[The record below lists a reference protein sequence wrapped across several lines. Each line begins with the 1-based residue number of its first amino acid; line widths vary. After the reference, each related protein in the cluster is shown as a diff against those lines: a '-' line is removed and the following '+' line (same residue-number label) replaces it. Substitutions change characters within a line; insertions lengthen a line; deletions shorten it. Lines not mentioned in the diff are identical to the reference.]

1 MTNLRFLRSVQRLSL
16 VCVLAVATVA
26 TVATVAP
33 ATAATKVTN
42 ASAEKAVRAWWVK
55 ADAGATVATVDRL
68 YIGQSA
74 LKVSAWDEQMTNTGE
89 RESFDDSVT
98 RRPKTLETYLVPGA
112 PDRFIATWLQRRIA
126 TQATDDAGKPVSSKE
141 LRVQE
146 FVKTGPKDPWRARL
160 ASVVPSS
167 LKLDIASD
175 NGTLAEV
182 PKPSTL
188 AVAPRKIVTAVE
200 AAVVQDDESAF
211 ATSSLSII
219 EELRG
224 SSIDAAA
231 STSKTVADAI
241 DAAPLVVP
249 LRGGGAFV
257 VVPFDIVSTVTAA
270 SGSALT
276 FGAKSAQ
283 RFGVLESTPYNELIF
298 ATIVELT
305 VIDPPAPK
313 KKGVGPVPLRAVTY
327 VSIDTLRSS
336 GLAGAGGS

>member
-26 TVATVAP
+26 AVAP

-126 TQATDDAGKPVSSKE
+126 APANVDAGKPVSSKE
-141 LRVQE
+141 FRVQE

-160 ASVVPSS
+160 IGTVPSS

-200 AAVVQDDESAF
+200 AAVVQGDESAF

-219 EELRG
+219 EEFRG
-224 SSIDAAA
+224 FIDAIDAAP
-231 STSKTVADAI
+231 KTVADAI

>member
-26 TVATVAP
+26 AVAP

-55 ADAGATVATVDRL
+55 ADAAFQARNVAAADRL

-74 LKVSAWDEQMTNTGE
+74 LKVSADFEQNPNLGE
-89 RESFDDSVT
+89 PLNDSVT

-141 LRVQE
+141 FRVQE

-160 ASVVPSS
+160 AGSVPSS

-200 AAVVQDDESAF
+200 AAVVQGDESAF

-327 VSIDTLRSS
+327 VSIATLRSS
-336 GLAGAGGS
+336 GLVGAGGS

>member
-26 TVATVAP
+26 AVAP

-55 ADAGATVATVDRL
+55 ADAAFQARNVAAADRL

-74 LKVSAWDEQMTNTGE
+74 LKVSADFEQNPNLGE
-89 RESFDDSVT
+89 PLNDSVT

-141 LRVQE
+141 FRVHE

-160 ASVVPSS
+160 GGSVPSS

-200 AAVVQDDESAF
+200 AAVVQGDESAF
-211 ATSSLSII
+211 ATSILSII

-276 FGAKSAQ
+276 FDAKSAQ

-327 VSIDTLRSS
+327 VSIATLRSS
-336 GLAGAGGS
+336 GLVGAGGS

>member
-26 TVATVAP
+26 AVAP

-55 ADAGATVATVDRL
+55 ADAAFQARNVATVDRL

-74 LKVSAWDEQMTNTGE
+74 LKVSAWIEQMTNTGE

-141 LRVQE
+141 FRVHE

-160 ASVVPSS
+160 GGSVPSS

-200 AAVVQDDESAF
+200 AAVVQGDESAF

-219 EELRG
+219 EEFRG
-224 SSIDAAA
+224 FIDAIDAAP
-231 STSKTVADAI
+231 KTVADAI

>member
-26 TVATVAP
+26 AVAP

-55 ADAGATVATVDRL
+55 ADAAFQARNVAVVDRL

-74 LKVSAWDEQMTNTGE
+74 LVVSALFEQNPNPGE
-89 RESFDDSVT
+89 PLNDSVT

-141 LRVQE
+141 FRVHE

-160 ASVVPSS
+160 GGSVPSS

-200 AAVVQDDESAF
+200 AAVVQGDESAF

-219 EELRG
+219 EEFRG
-224 SSIDAAA
+224 FIDAIDAAP
-231 STSKTVADAI
+231 KTVADAI

>member
-1 MTNLRFLRSVQRLSL
+1 M
-16 VCVLAVATVA
+16 CVLAVATVA
-26 TVATVAP
+26 AVAP

-55 ADAGATVATVDRL
+55 QDAAFQARNVAAADRL

-74 LKVSAWDEQMTNTGE
+74 LVVSALFEQNPNLGE
-89 RESFDDSVT
+89 PLNDSVT

-141 LRVQE
+141 FRVHE

-160 ASVVPSS
+160 GGSVPSS

-200 AAVVQDDESAF
+200 AAVVQGDESAF

-327 VSIDTLRSS
+327 VSIATLRSS
-336 GLAGAGGS
+336 GLVGAGGS

>member
-26 TVATVAP
+26 AVAP

-55 ADAGATVATVDRL
+55 ADAAFQARNVAAADRL

-74 LKVSAWDEQMTNTGE
+74 LKVSADFEQNPNLGE
-89 RESFDDSVT
+89 PLNDSVT

-200 AAVVQDDESAF
+200 AAVVQGDESAF

-219 EELRG
+219 EEFRG
-224 SSIDAAA
+224 FIDAIAA
-231 STSKTVADAI
+231 APKTVADAI
-241 DAAPLVVP
+241 DAAPLVVLSSAAP
-249 LRGGGAFV
+249 ANAFGY
-257 VVPFDIVSTVTAA
+257 DIVVATAA
-270 SGSALT
+270 ACAAFANAPGSPACTSQAFPIAGVTYFLLGSAAAL
-276 FGAKSAQ
+276 GMVAA
-283 RFGVLESTPYNELIF
+283 PAC
-298 ATIVELT
+298 AT
-305 VIDPPAPK
+305 
-313 KKGVGPVPLRAVTY
+313 
-327 VSIDTLRSS
+327 
-336 GLAGAGGS
+336 

>member
-26 TVATVAP
+26 AVAP

-55 ADAGATVATVDRL
+55 ADAAFQARNVAAADRL

-74 LKVSAWDEQMTNTGE
+74 LKVSADFEQNPNLGE
-89 RESFDDSVT
+89 PLNDSVT

-160 ASVVPSS
+160 IGTVPSS

-200 AAVVQDDESAF
+200 AAVVQGDESAF

-219 EELRG
+219 EEFRG
-224 SSIDAAA
+224 FIDAIDAAP
-231 STSKTVADAI
+231 KTVADAI

>member
-26 TVATVAP
+26 AVAP

-55 ADAGATVATVDRL
+55 QDAAFQARNVAAADRL

-74 LKVSAWDEQMTNTGE
+74 LVVSALFEQNPNLGE
-89 RESFDDSVT
+89 PLNDSVT

-200 AAVVQDDESAF
+200 AAVVQGDESAF

-276 FGAKSAQ
+276 FDAKSAQ

-327 VSIDTLRSS
+327 VSIATLRSS
-336 GLAGAGGS
+336 GLVGAGGS

>member
-26 TVATVAP
+26 AVAP

-55 ADAGATVATVDRL
+55 ADAAFQARNVAAADRL

-74 LKVSAWDEQMTNTGE
+74 LKVSADFEQNPNLGE
-89 RESFDDSVT
+89 PLNDSVT

-200 AAVVQDDESAF
+200 AAVVQGDESAF

>member
-26 TVATVAP
+26 AVAP

-55 ADAGATVATVDRL
+55 ADAAFQARNVAAADRL

-74 LKVSAWDEQMTNTGE
+74 LVVSALFEQNPNLGE
-89 RESFDDSVT
+89 PLNDSVT

-200 AAVVQDDESAF
+200 AAVVQGDESAF

-327 VSIDTLRSS
+327 LSIDTLRSS

>member
-26 TVATVAP
+26 AVAP

-55 ADAGATVATVDRL
+55 ADAAFQARNVAAADRL

-74 LKVSAWDEQMTNTGE
+74 LVVSALFEQNPNPGE
-89 RESFDDSVT
+89 PLSDSVT

-141 LRVQE
+141 FRVHE

-160 ASVVPSS
+160 GGSVPSS

-200 AAVVQDDESAF
+200 AAVVQGDESAF

-219 EELRG
+219 EEFRG
-224 SSIDAAA
+224 FIDAIDAAP
-231 STSKTVADAI
+231 KTVADAI

>member
-26 TVATVAP
+26 AVAP

-55 ADAGATVATVDRL
+55 QDVAFQARNVAAADRL

-74 LKVSAWDEQMTNTGE
+74 LVVSALFEQNPNPGE
-89 RESFDDSVT
+89 PLNDSVT

-141 LRVQE
+141 FRVQE

-160 ASVVPSS
+160 GGSVPSS

-200 AAVVQDDESAF
+200 AAVVQGDESAF

-219 EELRG
+219 EEFRAKLSKG
-224 SSIDAAA
+224 P
-231 STSKTVADAI
+231 KTVADAI

-257 VVPFDIVSTVTAA
+257 VVPFDIVSTLTAEP
-270 SGSALT
+270 GSAFTL
-276 FGAKSAQ
+276 GAQAAQ
-283 RFGVLESTPYNELIF
+283 TLGLLENTPYSELIF

-327 VSIDTLRSS
+327 ISIDTLRSS
-336 GLAGAGGS
+336 SLAGAGGS

>member
-1 MTNLRFLRSVQRLSL
+1 MQSVLVGRSNGRRQVRLGSAL
-16 VCVLAVATVA
+16 LLICVLVNVYATVA
-26 TVATVAP
+26 AVAP

-55 ADAGATVATVDRL
+55 ADAAFQARNVAAADRL

-74 LKVSAWDEQMTNTGE
+74 LKVSADFEQNPNLGE
-89 RESFDDSVT
+89 PLNDSVT

-200 AAVVQDDESAF
+200 AAVVQGDESAF

-276 FGAKSAQ
+276 FDAKSAQ
-283 RFGVLESTPYNELIF
+283 RFGVLESTQEKGCRPRAAARGDVCLHCYPAFVRPCRRRRL
-298 ATIVELT
+298 VT
-305 VIDPPAPK
+305 V
-313 KKGVGPVPLRAVTY
+313 
-327 VSIDTLRSS
+327 
-336 GLAGAGGS
+336 

>member
-26 TVATVAP
+26 AVAP

-55 ADAGATVATVDRL
+55 QDAAFQARNVAAADRL

-74 LKVSAWDEQMTNTGE
+74 LVVSALFEQNPNLGE
-89 RESFDDSVT
+89 PLNDSVT

-141 LRVQE
+141 FRVQE

-160 ASVVPSS
+160 AGSVPSS

-200 AAVVQDDESAF
+200 AAVVQGDESAF

-219 EELRG
+219 EEFRG
-224 SSIDAAA
+224 FIDAIDAAP
-231 STSKTVADAI
+231 KTVADAI

-327 VSIDTLRSS
+327 LSIDTLRSS

>member
-26 TVATVAP
+26 AVAP

-55 ADAGATVATVDRL
+55 QDAAFQARNVAAADRL

-74 LKVSAWDEQMTNTGE
+74 LVVSALFEQNPNLGE
-89 RESFDDSVT
+89 PLNDSVT

-141 LRVQE
+141 FRVQE

-160 ASVVPSS
+160 AGSVPSS

-200 AAVVQDDESAF
+200 AAVVQGDESAF

-219 EELRG
+219 EEFRG
-224 SSIDAAA
+224 FIDAIDAAP
-231 STSKTVADAI
+231 KTVADAI

-276 FGAKSAQ
+276 FDAKSAQ

-327 VSIDTLRSS
+327 LSIDTLRSS